1 MFSTPKGPLLYSD
14 ESLKKLI
21 NNDSLRYESY
31 NKLIKE
37 YKNSSSKS
45 VYLLN
50 NKYKYRR
57 FIEY

>member
-1 MFSTPKGPLLYSD
+1 
-14 ESLKKLI
+14 
-21 NNDSLRYESY
+21 
-31 NKLIKE
+31 LIKE

-57 FIEY
+57 FIEYWLIKAMRNLLFERLTVWTIIFC